1 MSGGVPRGLA
11 LGEGVLTAVR
21 SRGSRLG
28 FTPGFLPCYLILG
41 DILPVQ
47 GFHCLGAVTPGGRG
61 TVRMGWRTEL
71 RELELFSLWQ
81 C

>member
-1 MSGGVPRGLA
+1 MEELPEAWPEGRVLKPLEEVRIPLRVLSCFSA
-11 LGEGVLTAVR
+11 LL
-21 SRGSRLG
+21 LM
-28 FTPGFLPCYLILG
+28 LG

-47 GFHCLGAVTPGGRG
+47 GFHCHGAVTLESRG
-61 TVRMGWRTEL
+61 TVRMGWRKES